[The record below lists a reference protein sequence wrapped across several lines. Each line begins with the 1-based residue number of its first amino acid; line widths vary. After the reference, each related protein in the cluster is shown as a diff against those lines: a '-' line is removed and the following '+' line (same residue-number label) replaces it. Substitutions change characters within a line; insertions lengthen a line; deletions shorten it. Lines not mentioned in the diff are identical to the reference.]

1 MVILIIILYLVVGF
15 ASAFGYK
22 YLSMLWD
29 LHYDEE
35 AGTII
40 ALLTGVF
47 WPIVAPFAF
56 AIICAQHCAERAGK

>member
-1 MVILIIILYLVVGF
+1 MAILIIVLYLVVGF

-29 LHYDEE
+29 IHFDDDI
-35 AGTII
+35 GTVV
-40 ALLTGVF
+40 AVLSGLF

-56 AIICAQHCAERAGK
+56 AIIYAQHCAERAEK

>member
-1 MVILIIILYLVVGF
+1 MAILIIILYLVVGF

-29 LHYDEE
+29 IYYDEE
-35 AGTII
+35 AETIVAVLAGI
-40 ALLTGVF
+40 F

-56 AIICAQHCAERAGK
+56 AIICAQHCAKRAGK